1 MQESES
7 SDLKAY
13 PTCKICDR
21 GTLEPRKIRRLSG
34 PAVAIGYILLVPSI
48 LGMVGCAILLIITV
62 LAGAAGAAGVAH
74 GSALVIAFAG
84 IGSLVI
90 LYVAVVCFVGG
101 LLGWLLVMRK
111 YVLQV
116 DNCGAVVNAAA
127 SVAALSSND
136 PWTTVTARGVIVGV
150 LFLLFFIGII
160 WASIGQAGNS
170 GSIRPT
176 PTTTTAE
183 PAQPLPSSSTAEPA
197 QPSPDNTAAAPAISD
212 TWLPFTSV
220 AGRFSALFPGTLHFG
235 SEPTH
240 WKNGEP
246 GTLYKVF
253 AVTPDGKPN
262 QTGYVVMYTDFTGD
276 AAAEDAQTHLQNI
289 ENDFL
294 GNKTRLGEQAI
305 DLDGVPGRAITASDA
320 EYNYTAHDFVAGTR
334 FYWVIVVT
342 PKGYTASQA
351 NRFLNSFRI
360 LDNPPTAV
368 DNSTASSEAPASEP
382 APGPTVKSSVEILSD
397 TMGVDFSQYIQQVS
411 AATKRA
417 WYPIIPEEAR
427 PPLNKQGEVAIR
439 FEIYPDG
446 SVHVMQLYGSS
457 GDVALDRAA
466 QGAITGASPYP
477 PLPKQFKGKYLA
489 LQFNFL
495 YN

>member
-1 MQESES
+1 MQESEL
-7 SDLKAY
+7 SDLKAC

-21 GTLEPRKIRRLSG
+21 GTLIPRKIRRLNG

-111 YVLQV
+111 YVLQC

-160 WASIGQAGNS
+160 WASIEQAGNS
-170 GSIRPT
+170 GSIRTT

-183 PAQPLPSSSTAEPA
+183 PAQPLPNSSTAAPA

-220 AGRFSALFPGTLHFG
+220 AGGFSALFPGTLHFG

-253 AVTPDGKPN
+253 AVTHDGKPN

-289 ENDFL
+289 ENDFFA
-294 GNKTRLGEQAI
+294 NKTRLGEQAV
-305 DLDGVPGRAITASDA
+305 DLNGVPGRA
-320 EYNYTAHDFVAGTR
+320 YTAADSQLNYAMRDFVTR
-334 FYWVIVVT
+334 TRVYWVIVVT

-368 DNSTASSEAPASEP
+368 DNSTASSQTPVPEP
-382 APGPTVKSSVEILSD
+382 APEPTVKPAGTLVRVFPTCRFGGIDRELCKPVWKKIKADGGEAVWIDLHLIRDVPPLHYVWVYTSVPNAAQNPYDLRMLKLNCQEQFKSTGGPMMYAPPRSITGEI
-397 TMGVDFSQYIQQVS
+397 
-411 AATKRA
+411 AATVCAK
-417 WYPIIPEEAR
+417 
-427 PPLNKQGEVAIR
+427 
-439 FEIYPDG
+439 
-446 SVHVMQLYGSS
+446 
-457 GDVALDRAA
+457 
-466 QGAITGASPYP
+466 
-477 PLPKQFKGKYLA
+477 
-489 LQFNFL
+489 
-495 YN
+495 